1 MEFWLIVK
9 ILFFL
14 GWPLI
19 FVYLYY
25 LTDKEKFK
33 AKWKKIKESQ
43 YK

>member
-1 MEFWLIVK
+1 MEFWFIVK

-33 AKWKKIKESQ
+33 AKWQKIKENQ